1 MNGQWVAPDIRD
13 AVVDFVTHWAKKTER
28 PLRVLLG
35 WLGLHPGKFYGWQ
48 KRYGRPNY
56 HNDHQPRHFWLT
68 EAEKEAIV
76 AYQHN
81 HPQTGYRRLAYMMLD
96 ADVVAVSPSSV
107 YRVLQEVGA
116 LRRWA
121 EPSRKGTGFIQPE
134 QPHQH
139 WHIDIAY
146 LNISGTFYYLCTL
159 LDGYSRYVVHWE
171 IREQMTEMDV
181 EIIIERAKQKF
192 PEARPRIISDN
203 GSQFVAGD
211 FKAFI
216 RLSGMSHVRTS
227 PYYPQSN
234 GKVERWHKTIK
245 AECIRPKTPLS
256 LGDARRL
263 VTGFVEDYNDHRLHS
278 AIGYIAP
285 RDKLAGRA
293 DEIFAQRRRK
303 LENARQDRRHA
314 QEQFRQHSGISI
326 LETA

>member
-13 AVVDFVTHWAKKTER
+13 AVVGFVTHWAAKTDR
-28 PLRVLLG
+28 PVRVLLD
-35 WLGLHPGKFYGWQ
+35 WLALRPGKFYDWQ
-48 KRYGRPNY
+48 KRVGQPNR

-68 EAEKEAIV
+68 EAEQEAIV
-76 AYQHN
+76 AYQQD

-107 YRVLQEVGA
+107 YRVLQEAGA

-121 EPSRKGTGFIQPE
+121 EPSSKGTGFIQPE

-159 LDGYSRYVVHWE
+159 LDGFSRYVVHWE
-171 IREQMTEMDV
+171 IRAQMTEMDV
-181 EIIIERAKQKF
+181 EIIIERAKETF
-192 PEARPRIISDN
+192 PQARPRVISDN
-203 GSQFVAGD
+203 GSQFVAKD
-211 FKAFI
+211 FKTFI

-245 AECIRPKTPLS
+245 GECIRPKTPLS
-256 LGDARRL
+256 LRDARRL
-263 VTGFVEDYNDHRLHS
+263 VTGFVEHYNDHRLHS

-293 DEIFAQRRRK
+293 EKIFAQRRHK
-303 LENARQDRRHA
+303 LEIARQERRLA
-314 QEQFRQHSGISI
+314 QETQRQHSGI
-326 LETA
+326 LVPETA